1 MVVGAAY
8 VIKICP
14 INSIRSVFTPYGPYG
29 AIHDS
34 HQVQIPH
41 VTLSDLHLES
51 CFSLAALV
59 SVLQLVWCSRGMHP
73 SYTSTFKSTLTER
86 WSAARSV
93 VSKALGRPS
102 PLPTTILYVKS
113 FWKASTSFTSSTIF
127 DNRCHIYNVFCFI
140 LGVFC

>member
-41 VTLSDLHLES
+41 VTLFDLHLES

-73 SYTSTFKSTLTER
+73 SYLNQRLLKGGQQHACGVKGFR
-86 WSAARSV
+86 
-93 VSKALGRPS
+93 
-102 PLPTTILYVKS
+102 TTI
-113 FWKASTSFTSSTIF
+113 TSS
-127 DNRCHIYNVFCFI
+127 NYNFVC
-140 LGVFC
+140 